1 MDPEL
6 IEQLNE
12 QLREM
17 SDILSQQNRLMAE
30 QVRNMNN
37 IAREHKTF
45 SGSLKNNTDA
55 TNNNTKS
62 FRDLSEE
69 QDRLTTSTSKLGRGL
84 EFVASSIMTFGKTV
98 MDSNHNFQKYGNVV
112 DTVSGTIADLGKEFG
127 VVGQVLGGIVKTGG
141 ELLKYQF
148 NQVDSLLKFNDTV
161 SKLGAMN
168 QFSSQQILEMANKAG
183 FAAKDLDKLS
193 GPIEK
198 LGSNFKM
205 LGNNASDSVKKFM
218 EMAAVGS
225 DTRQEFQRLG
235 YSQTEL
241 VEAQADYIRSMGEI
255 GLSLRLFG
263 NDVKTLQKASLEYIK
278 NLQVMAEIS
287 GLTVEEQVK
296 RRERVAATFQA
307 QMYILEMG
315 EKIQNAKTEKEKSDL
330 SLQLQNTIDT
340 AGIIAK
346 LFGED
351 AALGFMQEAY
361 GVPQT
366 LGLDQTSLQNVSDD
380 IKRAA
385 KLAREGKL
393 DQQTITELQNQ
404 LLNQKIATL
413 NGPLGQASMFSP
425 EIQKLLGGMEAIFE
439 VNRLRG
445 YDPEIAKQKIQE
457 GIEKNKEEEGPAAT
471 DEYQIARNKLTE
483 AEIKLRQEFE
493 KFANEINLVVPAIEA
508 MTEAANLAATTL
520 ENITKNTTPNNYGS
534 EIFAS
539 IMAAA
544 GLGLGGLATWSL
556 FKNLQIMNVLSRN
569 VATSPGNLGST
580 FSPVNNLPKTPDV
593 LNEGGTRYVKTA
605 GGVFMPESQIG
616 SVTSPDS
623 VTAKTKTSRFGKF
636 GEMLS
641 NAGNKLS
648 KFGISRLAGGA
659 GSILGGLALSYGAD
673 AAEQAGYTKT
683 SGALSTGSYALTGA
697 GTGAMFGG
705 PVGALIGGLIGG
717 GIGLYQN
724 WDKITGKKIITKQTP
739 EIKSNDKTSN
749 QHFSRSVNE
758 HFSRSV
764 NDFGKIIA
772 SFGKIVSSYV
782 TATKGFIKAAK
793 SIENSASHL
802 SKLGANASVNN
813 KNNTDTKNLSYIT
826 NFGKSVT
833 YFGKI
838 VSSYVTA
845 TKGFIKAA
853 KSIENS
859 ASHLSKL
866 SANASVNNK
875 NNTDTKY
882 ITNFGK
888 SVTYFG
894 KIVSS
899 YVTATKGF
907 IKAAKSIENLASHLS
922 KLSANASVN
931 NKNNTDTKYITNF
944 GKFVTY
950 FGRMVESFGR
960 IVSSFN
966 KSTAFNKN
974 SVNSLTQSINSLEEV
989 IKPKNKK
996 LLSTFSDEEEQET
1009 LIEYIEKL
1017 KNSFKET
1024 TKANEEML
1032 DQEIKRH
1039 NFNELS
1045 FKNLRISLD
1054 EITKKFDN
1062 LAKLSLFGSTTDIY
1076 DTEGDFSGLGADG
1089 AGSTENAAKAMKFFM
1104 DKGWSR
1110 EQAAGIVG
1118 NLQQES
1124 GPNLN
1129 PRAVNKNDAGPGLHS
1144 YGIAQWNKERFENLK
1159 RFAKERGTSWDDFY
1173 TQMEFVHYELTQGEK
1188 KRVGEKLRKI
1198 KDAAEA
1204 AVLIDKKYEVSTGEH
1219 RNKRIANAVR
1229 LAKNNDAQLA
1239 DSRNDYSTSTITESN
1254 RIAELGKY
1262 LERTYGVKVSEHS
1275 VFTPDGKKITSG
1287 HSKNS
1292 KHYKDLAIDVNAP
1305 GGIKEWNDENWKRIF
1320 DHIAADVKSR
1330 GFKVIWGDKGHKDHM
1345 HIESPIKAA
1354 QGGIFS
1360 GPSSGYPAELHGS
1373 EMVAPLDTNS
1383 ILMKLATTPSST
1395 TTNDITTTT
1404 STIEKEIIEKI
1415 SNTNQETLQI
1425 LIDKLDDLIDAVEQG
1440 NDVRDK
1446 MYKSNMI

>member
-69 QDRLTTSTSKLGRGL
+69 QDRLITSTSKLGRGL

-127 VVGQVLGGIVKTGG
+127 VVGQVLGGIVKAGG
-141 ELLKYQF
+141 DLLKYQF

-235 YSQTEL
+235 YSQTAL

-330 SLQLQNTIDT
+330 SLQLQNTIDA

-380 IKRAA
+380 IKKAA
-385 KLAREGKL
+385 KLAREGRL

-404 LLNQKIATL
+404 LLNQKIAIL
-413 NGPLGQASMFSP
+413 NSPLGQASMFSP

-556 FKNLQIMNVLSRN
+556 FKNLRIMNVLSRN

-739 EIKSNDKTSN
+739 EIKSNDNISN
-749 QHFSRSVNE
+749 EQFSRSVNE

-764 NDFGKIIA
+764 NDFGRIIA
-772 SFGKIVSSYV
+772 SFGKIVSSYA
-782 TATKGFIKAAK
+782 TATKEFIKAAK

-813 KNNTDTKNLSYIT
+813 KNNTDTKNLS
-826 NFGKSVT
+826 
-833 YFGKI
+833 
-838 VSSYVTA
+838 
-845 TKGFIKAA
+845 
-853 KSIENS
+853 
-859 ASHLSKL
+859 
-866 SANASVNNK
+866 
-875 NNTDTKY
+875 
-882 ITNFGK
+882 
-888 SVTYFG
+888 
-894 KIVSS
+894 
-899 YVTATKGF
+899 
-907 IKAAKSIENLASHLS
+907 
-922 KLSANASVN
+922 
-931 NKNNTDTKYITNF
+931 YITNF

-996 LLSTFSDEEEQET
+996 LLGEFSDEEEQET

-1062 LAKLSLFGSTTDIY
+1062 LAKLSLFGSTTDSY
-1076 DTEGDFSGLGADG
+1076 DTEGDLSGSGADG
-1089 AGSTENAAKAMKFFM
+1089 AGYTENAAKAMKFFM

-1173 TQMEFVHYELTQGEK
+1173 TQLEFVHYELTQGEK

-1229 LAKNNDAQLA
+1229 LAKNNDVHLA

-1275 VFTPDGKKITSG
+1275 AFTPDGKKVTSG

-1330 GFKVIWGDKGHKDHM
+1330 GFKVIWGDKEHKDHM